1 MSLFVL
7 QGAVEQGFIYS
18 LVALALYLSFRTLDI
33 ADLTTDG
40 TFTLGAACSAI
51 MTVQGHPW
59 AGLGLALLLGA
70 AAGLVTALLQTKL
83 GVQPILAGIITMTG
97 LYTINL
103 LVMGGRSNLNML
115 QEENVFTAAQA
126 ALGSLGTPL
135 LAFLFAAGAGLLL
148 TLFLR
153 TQLGL
158 SIRAT
163 GDNRQMVAASSIN
176 PAVTTAVGLCLAN
189 AMTAL
194 SGALLAQYQ
203 KFSDVSLGTG
213 MVVIGLASLIIGEV
227 VLGRGGVFRGA
238 AAALLGAVIYRII
251 IAAALTANVNAQYF
265 KLVSAVIVAGAIS
278 YPAVAERVRFHQKRK
293 EAERNG

>member
-70 AAGLVTALLQTKL
+70 AAGLVTALLQTRL

-148 TLFLR
+148 TFFLR

-265 KLVSAVIVAGAIS
+265 KLVSAVIVAAAIS

>member
-70 AAGLVTALLQTKL
+70 AAGLVTALLQTRL

-148 TLFLR
+148 TFFLR

-194 SGALLAQYQ
+194 SGALLAQSQ
-203 KFSDVSLGTG
+203 KFSDV
-213 MVVIGLASLIIGEV
+213 SLIIGEV

-265 KLVSAVIVAGAIS
+265 KLVSAVIVAAAIS

>member
-70 AAGLVTALLQTKL
+70 AAGLVTALLQTRL

-115 QEENVFTAAQA
+115 QEENVFTAAG
-126 ALGSLGTPL
+126 ALLGPAGTPL

-148 TLFLR
+148 TFFLR

-265 KLVSAVIVAGAIS
+265 KLVSAVIVAAAIS

>member
-70 AAGLVTALLQTKL
+70 AAGLVTALLQTRL

-115 QEENVFTAAQA
+115 QEENVFTAAG
-126 ALGSLGTPL
+126 ALLGPAGTPL

-265 KLVSAVIVAGAIS
+265 KLVSAVIVAAAIS